1 MEQIQRMKQN
11 QLYKSE
17 DKTCDIHLNNETCIT
32 TETLVALRKWEK
44 YNLSDEDVDDSDMIC

>member
-1 MEQIQRMKQN
+1 MKQN

-17 DKTCDIHLNNETCIT
+17 DKTCDIHLNSGTHIT